1 MQVSGPKFNNFN
13 FSSSIFLKYFKMRKQ
28 NIWDTSIW
36 KWFEG
41 HWKVRLS
48 FQDELGPSP
57 NQGRGGRKR
66 PELFLDKFHQ
76 CKPIQFRPV
85 RVGRTRTLFGQFPPR
100 MQTFSVLQCAIITY
114 TCSTP
119 NQARGWPSLFRT
131 ISVNKCNTFSISWGS
146 RVQGLGAKLRR
157 HVYIS
162 QKYIFG
168 WWWWRRWY

>member
-76 CKPIQFRPV
+76 CKP
-85 RVGRTRTLFGQFPPR
+85 
-100 MQTFSVLQCAIITY
+100 MQTNPIQASEGGKDQNSFWTISTTDANLQCA
-114 TCSTP
+114 P
-119 NQARGWPSLFRT
+119 M
-131 ISVNKCNTFSISWGS
+131 CNHHLHLLNSKSGQRVTKTLSDYFHQQVFISWGP
-146 RVQGLGAKLRR
+146 
-157 HVYIS
+157 
-162 QKYIFG
+162 
-168 WWWWRRWY
+168 